1 MKNVYRYAA
10 LAAFV
15 LAFAAAACQ
24 KKVEA
29 PATGEETAGTAATVE
44 EPEMTLAL
52 SEAAGK
58 LAPGAKVAVMELE
71 GGLVEIE
78 LFTGETPATAGNF
91 IALCEDKFY
100 DGITFHRVEPGFVV
114 QAGDATL
121 VGRPNP
127 DLQLEVEPDKRKCL
141 RGAISMA
148 RGFNQATGEYLATSP
163 TQFFILLGDSPH
175 LDPDFCVFGVVV
187 TGMDIV
193 DGIKQGDVI
202 KRVRVLTVGEEE
214 APTE

>member
-1 MKNVYRYAA
+1 VRNVYVYGVLAVFVLA
-10 LAAFV
+10 LAA
-15 LAFAAAACQ
+15 AGCQ

-29 PATGEETAGTAATVE
+29 PATGEETAATAVIEE
-44 EPEMTLAL
+44 EPEMPLAL
-52 SEAAGK
+52 SEEAGK
-58 LAPGAKVAVMELE
+58 LAPGTKVAVLE
-71 GGLVEIE
+71 VEAGLVEIE
-78 LFTGETPATAGNF
+78 LFTDETPATAGNF

-100 DGITFHRVEPGFVV
+100 DGIVFHRVEPGFVV
-114 QAGDATL
+114 QAGDATM
-121 VGRPNP
+121 VGRANP
-127 DLQLEVEPDKRKCL
+127 TLTLEVEPDKRKCL

-148 RGFNQATGEYLATSP
+148 RGFNQATGEYLETSP

-187 TGMDIV
+187 SGMDTV

-202 KRVRVLTVGEEE
+202 KRLRILPVGEEE